1 LGKLLDRVD
10 DERRSLVIEKR
21 GTSKAVLLSIRDYVK
36 LASPEPEVLKIIGE
50 ESERNRTNTLT
61 SRQIDQVIKAT
72 GQALMLPLRLVIDT
86 NVLVS
91 AALEPES
98 LQRASLLLARCDVT
112 GPRRRRSAHER
123 LDRGG
128 DVGGG
133 RVGDSCDMEGWGQR
147 EPSLLLAATV
157 SRGRHSEVNSHGPGV
172 QQ

>member
-1 LGKLLDRVD
+1 
-10 DERRSLVIEKR
+10 
-21 GTSKAVLLSIRDYVK
+21 
-36 LASPEPEVLKIIGE
+36 
-50 ESERNRTNTLT
+50 
-61 SRQIDQVIKAT
+61 
-72 GQALMLPLRLVIDT
+72 MLPLRLVIDT

-91 AALEPES
+91 AELEPES

-133 RVGDSCDMEGWGQR
+133 RVGDSCDTEGWGQR
-147 EPSLLLAATV
+147 EPSSYWRRLYQGD
-157 SRGRHSEVNSHGPGV
+157 SSEVNSHGPGV